1 MPPRKRV
8 YLITGATG
16 FIGCCLLRRLVNN
29 DEKVH
34 IIIRKEAKLWRI
46 KDILDKATY
55 HISDLSDPGELEKIV
70 AIAHPDIVYHLAAY
84 GAYSYQNEPDKI
96 VRTNILGTWNLL
108 KAASVIDYELFV
120 NTGSSS
126 EYGFKKNPMKETDL
140 LEPAS
145 CYAVAKC
152 SQTLLCS
159 HIAREEKQPIVT
171 LRPFSVYGPYE
182 ERTRFIPALM
192 KSLYNKIPLKLVSP
206 EIARDQ
212 IYADDVV
219 DAYLLIDRLKKFP
232 GEIFNIGTGTQSTI
246 KDVVETAVKVTG
258 RTTDFKWGGMRQRM
272 WDTANW
278 TADITKAG
286 KLLGWRPKIDLEK
299 GLSSTW
305 EWFKEH
311 SAFYS

>member
-1 MPPRKRV
+1 
-8 YLITGATG
+8 
-16 FIGCCLLRRLVNN
+16 
-29 DEKVH
+29 
-34 IIIRKEAKLWRI
+34 
-46 KDILDKATY
+46 
-55 HISDLSDPGELEKIV
+55 
-70 AIAHPDIVYHLAAY
+70 
-84 GAYSYQNEPDKI
+84 
-96 VRTNILGTWNLL
+96 
-108 KAASVIDYELFV
+108 
-120 NTGSSS
+120 
-126 EYGFKKNPMKETDL
+126 
-140 LEPAS
+140 
-145 CYAVAKC
+145 
-152 SQTLLCS
+152 
-159 HIAREEKQPIVT
+159 
-171 LRPFSVYGPYE
+171 
-182 ERTRFIPALM
+182 M